1 MAKNITLK
9 NSNQEDLYPITTTDN
24 VVQGGSTLTDVLN
37 NKFDKTGGTITGDV
51 GINGSLNGSVV
62 RFGDAELDGTNQGGS
77 IELGSL
83 SETST
88 PFIDF
93 HTDGN
98 PNTDYNVRLLASGS
112 ELQITAADG
121 ISINGYKLG
130 QYGQKIATLQNTNTQ
145 TLSNPLSKYS
155 YVLIM
160 SEQDGIRRYSALLP
174 VGYLRANQNNE
185 IRFKCWDDS
194 AFRLIFTS
202 TTVRCTNEYYAYP
215 ITIHGMI

>member
-98 PNTDYNVRLLASGS
+98 PVTDFNVRMLASGN
-112 ELQITAADG
+112 ELQITASEG
-121 ISINGYKLG
+121 IVLNGYQLG
-130 QYGQKIATLQNTNTQ
+130 QLEETIATLQNTDTQ

-160 SEQDGIRRYSALLP
+160 SEHDGIRRYSALLP